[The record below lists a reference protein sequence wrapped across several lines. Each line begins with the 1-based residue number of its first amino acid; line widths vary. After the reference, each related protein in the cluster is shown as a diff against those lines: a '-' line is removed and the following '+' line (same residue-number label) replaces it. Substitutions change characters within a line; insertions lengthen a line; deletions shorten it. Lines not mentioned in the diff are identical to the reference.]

1 MNLNEQISR
10 IHELMGSN
18 KRTLNE
24 GRIYITPDEK
34 ERLNDIIG
42 KTALVVTG
50 SDIDPNDMEYVD
62 EINYKYADGKDA
74 VVTFYVSNDKPGL
87 YGYYQAHDLKTPD
100 DNIIVIQQ
108 KPFKRMLTGVDKTY
122 KDLTGDSEA
131 GINSLTSTIKHEFL
145 HAKDPNVNEYKTKIP
160 YNTKDEKLYFSSW
173 FEFEAMT
180 GDFFDS
186 LVSKIEKT
194 INIDSPQ
201 EKKDKVKAVLDDLLD
216 FYSGKEKKLSN
227 DTYDFIQGT
236 QSRNILQSILKFV
249 ERTVDKII
257 DLGISNNLLDKH
269 NFYIDKIKEY
279 NPDGFKEFTK
289 NLYKIIDAVKDRYKL

>member
-1 MNLNEQISR
+1 
-10 IHELMGSN
+10 
-18 KRTLNE
+18 
-24 GRIYITPDEK
+24 
-34 ERLNDIIG
+34 
-42 KTALVVTG
+42 
-50 SDIDPNDMEYVD
+50 
-62 EINYKYADGKDA
+62 
-74 VVTFYVSNDKPGL
+74 
-87 YGYYQAHDLKTPD
+87 
-100 DNIIVIQQ
+100 
-108 KPFKRMLTGVDKTY
+108 
-122 KDLTGDSEA
+122 
-131 GINSLTSTIKHEFL
+131 
-145 HAKDPNVNEYKTKIP
+145 VNEYKTKIP
-160 YNTKDEKLYFSSW
+160 YNTKDEKVYYGSW
-173 FEFEAMT
+173 FEFKAMT

-289 NLYKIIDAVKDRYKL
+289 DLYKIIDAVKDRYKL

>member
-1 MNLNEQISR
+1 
-10 IHELMGSN
+10 
-18 KRTLNE
+18 
-24 GRIYITPDEK
+24 
-34 ERLNDIIG
+34 
-42 KTALVVTG
+42 
-50 SDIDPNDMEYVD
+50 
-62 EINYKYADGKDA
+62 
-74 VVTFYVSNDKPGL
+74 
-87 YGYYQAHDLKTPD
+87 
-100 DNIIVIQQ
+100 
-108 KPFKRMLTGVDKTY
+108 
-122 KDLTGDSEA
+122 
-131 GINSLTSTIKHEFL
+131 
-145 HAKDPNVNEYKTKIP
+145 
-160 YNTKDEKLYFSSW
+160 
-173 FEFEAMT
+173 
-180 GDFFDS
+180 

-289 NLYKIIDAVKDRYKL
+289 DLYKIIDAVKDRYKL